1 VLQKTLDDLRVV
13 HESTVLRLEKAEA
26 KIHEM
31 ENAKVEKL
39 DVDLMDVLT
48 KPISHKGWIHDT
60 VIDADGFSYVRM
72 NGTDGIP
79 RTLKKSGKE

>member
-60 VIDADGFSYVRM
+60 VIGEIQESPWNNTARDHLTKSRFFS
-72 NGTDGIP
+72 
-79 RTLKKSGKE
+79 